1 MERKL
6 EWVECPRDAM
16 QGLHHFI
23 PTETKIDYLNT
34 LLGVGFDVL
43 DFGSFV
49 SPKAIPQLRDTTE
62 VLAGLDLKNTATRL
76 LAIVANLRGAETAVA
91 YPEITCIGF
100 PFSISET
107 FQQRNTNS
115 SIHQS
120 LETVER
126 MQELCVQHNKEL
138 VVYISMAFG
147 NPYNDPWNTQ
157 IALEWTR
164 QIAEMGVQTISLA
177 DTVGVAKP
185 EDIASM
191 FLTLLTALP
200 AINWGAH
207 LHCSTDNWQNK
218 VSAAWQAGCRRFDTA
233 LRGYGGCPM
242 ADDQLIGNLPAENFL
257 SFLDEKG
264 WKPKVIRDE
273 FQKALLK
280 SSEVMEGFR
289 TT

>member
-23 PTETKIDYLNT
+23 PTDKKIDYLNT

-91 YPEITCIGF
+91 FPEIAYIGF

-115 SIHQS
+115 SILQS
-120 LETVER
+120 LESVER

-147 NPYNDPWNTQ
+147 NPYNDPWNTE
-157 IALEWTR
+157 IALDWTR
-164 QIAEMGVQTISLA
+164 RIAEMGVRTISLA

-191 FLTLLTALP
+191 FQTLLTALP
-200 AINWGAH
+200 TINWGAH
-207 LHCSTDNWQNK
+207 LHCSSDNWQNK

-233 LRGYGGCPM
+233 MRGYGGCPM
-242 ADDQLIGNLPAENFL
+242 ANDQLVGNLPAENFL
-257 SFLDEKG
+257 SFLDELG
-264 WKPKVIRDE
+264 WNPNVKREE
-273 FQKALLK
+273 FQKALSK

-289 TT
+289 AT